1 MQAGIWCGTKQVL
14 SFLFSVLCCHQLIF
28 AHFSYKPCTSPLWCF
43 PSQIIKSLL
52 SFVWFVS
59 ALLPLSATVKRQL
72 IYCCLLLSLKTAL
85 IYPLKTYYPIV
96 LHAIWYVFCLFV
108 STLPT
113 FFFSCLYFSCER
125 IFGQGLAFLDLITS
139 QHLALEDSGSVD
151 VIVTLISR

>member
-28 AHFSYKPCTSPLWCF
+28 ARFSYKPCTSPLWFF

-85 IYPLKTYYPIV
+85 IYPLKTYYLIV
-96 LHAIWYVFCLFV
+96 LHAICYFFVCLFKHYPPSFLFLLQLWKDV
-108 STLPT
+108 STGFGFLRLNNLSAPGIRG
-113 FFFSCLYFSCER
+113 LR
-125 IFGQGLAFLDLITS
+125 ICGCNT
-139 QHLALEDSGSVD
+139 HK
-151 VIVTLISR
+151 